1 MAAYRPA
8 KMDNPMAGEPI
19 GLVMRVGGT
28 PVDLTAEAEE
38 RRNQEVVAAVGA
50 TADSPTLAAAQV
62 ASAKK

>member
-1 MAAYRPA
+1 
-8 KMDNPMAGEPI
+8 MAGEPI

-38 RRNQEVVAAVGA
+38 RRNQEVVAAIGA
-50 TADSPTLAAAQV
+50 TAQSEASSAAQI